1 MGKTERTCLMEE
13 KYGIELDLIMSKF
26 NSKIDS
32 IKKTFN
38 SIKNPKLEVKA
49 DSKQLE
55 YLKYQIQQT
64 EAKLNELKSIQVIS
78 PKFNYGEILKTEAS
92 LEKLNSQFERIK
104 EQEEEVGNEGN
115 FCFNSL
121 NKGIGKVI
129 SKIKRFTLSLLS
141 IRSAYSLV
149 SKASSAYLS
158 QDTQLANKLQAVW
171 VRFRCNVR
179 ANNFKNSKYNDKS
192 SCIY

>member
-1 MGKTERTCLMEE
+1 MEE

-64 EAKLNELKSIQVIS
+64 EAKLNNLKSIQVTN

-92 LEKLNSQFERIK
+92 LEKLYSQLDKIK
-104 EQEEEVGNEGN
+104 NEETEISNKGNA
-115 FCFNSL
+115 CFNSL

-129 SKIKRFTLSLLS
+129 SKTKRFTLSLVS
-141 IRSAYSLV
+141 VRSAYSLV

-158 QDTQLANKLQAVW
+158 QDAQLANKLQAVW
-171 VRFRCNVR
+171 VRFRRNVR
-179 ANNFKNSKYNDKS
+179 TNNFKDSKYNDES
-192 SCIY
+192 CCIY